1 MAASRISPVFFIRR
15 AYRGDPNIVLDV
27 GARPE
32 QNGFQWR
39 RCIAQCA
46 RHRQPDTILPGD
58 KRMLE
63 SISMSVVAVFAGS
76 CLTFLIAIL
85 LPEPVVAKGAR
96 GGLYAGLGNEDES
109 LVRTDQARTR
119 RFRAL
124 QTWRAGG
131 RPPGCTEAAPRPFNR
146 RRAGSACPARAH

>member
-1 MAASRISPVFFIRR
+1 MF
-15 AYRGDPNIVLDV
+15 
-27 GARPE
+27 
-32 QNGFQWR
+32 
-39 RCIAQCA
+39 
-46 RHRQPDTILPGD
+46 
-58 KRMLE
+58 E

-96 GGLYAGLGNEDES
+96 GGLYAGLGKEDES
-109 LVRTDQARTR
+109 FVRTDQARTR

-131 RPPGCTEAAPRPFNR
+131 RPSPDRTEAAPRPFNR
-146 RRAGSACPARAH
+146 RRAGSACPVRAH